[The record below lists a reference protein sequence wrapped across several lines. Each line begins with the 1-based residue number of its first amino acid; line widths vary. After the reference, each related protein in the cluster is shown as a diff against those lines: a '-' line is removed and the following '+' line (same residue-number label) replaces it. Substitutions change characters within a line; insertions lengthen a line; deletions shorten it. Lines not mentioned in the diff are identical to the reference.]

1 MGVSFG
7 QILLKLVNVK
17 NIPPIRKKGFSM
29 TKQKTVYFGAGWFT
43 ETQNKAYKDAMSALN
58 ANPTID
64 LEKSY
69 VPLQN
74 QYKDIR
80 VDEHPEYLHD
90 KEWAQAT
97 YNGDLVGIKTSDV
110 MLGVYVP
117 KEEDVGLG
125 MELGYAM
132 SQGKYVL
139 LVIPDEL
146 YGESINLMSW
156 GVADNVIKM
165 SELATFDFNRPRYN
179 FYDGA
184 VY

>member
-1 MGVSFG
+1 
-7 QILLKLVNVK
+7 
-17 NIPPIRKKGFSM
+17 M
-29 TKQKTVYFGAGWFT
+29 TKQKTVYFGAGWFS
-43 ETQNKAYKDAMSALN
+43 ETQNKAYKDAMAALE

-64 LEKSY
+64 LENSY

-74 QYKDIR
+74 QYKGIR

-97 YNGDLVGIKTSDV
+97 YSGDLIGIKSSDI

-125 MELGYAM
+125 VELGYAM
-132 SQGKYVL
+132 GQGKYIL
-139 LVIPDEL
+139 LVIPDEAF
-146 YGESINLMSW
+146 GEPINLMSW

-165 SELATFDFNRPRYN
+165 SELKDFNFNQPRFN